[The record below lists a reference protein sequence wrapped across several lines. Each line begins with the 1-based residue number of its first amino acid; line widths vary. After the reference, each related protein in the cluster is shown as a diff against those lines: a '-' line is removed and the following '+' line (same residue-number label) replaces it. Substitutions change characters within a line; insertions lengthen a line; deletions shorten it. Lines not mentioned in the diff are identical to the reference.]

1 MKIQECKKIEIAEAE
16 LKSIIA
22 KYLQDEMNFNV
33 NANDVVFRVDKRS
46 EHEQLIFCD
55 IDYTKN
61 SYIR

>member
-46 EHEQLIFCD
+46 ACEQLIFCD